1 MPAPRGAPESAAL
14 VQAGDGDKVPRCL
27 IENPGLNSGFMIAQ
41 YLAAALVSENKVHA
55 HPASVDTIPTS
66 MGFEDHVSMGSIG
79 AVKLARVLDN
89 VARVVTIELLCGA
102 QALDFHKPRKPGRGS
117 MVAHAAVREIVP
129 FIERDESLSPH
140 LAGLEARV
148 ASGEIVR
155 RVENAVGDLLPAD
168 EAAA

>member
-1 MPAPRGAPESAAL
+1 M
-14 VQAGDGDKVPRCL
+14 AGDGDKVPRCL

-79 AVKLARVLDN
+79 ALKLARVLDN

-102 QALDFHKPRKPGRGS
+102 QALDFHRGLAPGRGTRE
-117 MVAHAAVREIVP
+117 VHAAVREVVP
-129 FIERDESLSPH
+129 FVAHDQSLSGH
-140 LAGLEARV
+140 LATLEARV
-148 ASGEIVR
+148 ATGEILR
-155 RVENAVGDLLPAD
+155 RVERVVGDLLPEGVAKED
-168 EAAA
+168 A